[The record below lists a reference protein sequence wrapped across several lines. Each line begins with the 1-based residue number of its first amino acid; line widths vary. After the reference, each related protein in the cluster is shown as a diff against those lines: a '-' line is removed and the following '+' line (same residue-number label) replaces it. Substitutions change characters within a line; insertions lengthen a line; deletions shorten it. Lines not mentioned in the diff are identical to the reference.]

1 MIKGLELSNDLQL
14 LTATNSKSGVDK
26 EQELSFIDMLK
37 EQINGVNSLKTE
49 ADKLNADF
57 TLGKTDN
64 IHQVMIA
71 TEKAKVALNL
81 TATIQNKVTGAY
93 KEIMQMQM

>member
-14 LTATNSKSGVDK
+14 LTGIDRESGVGEK
-26 EQELSFIDMLK
+26 QELSFVDMLK
-37 EQINGVNSLKTE
+37 EQINGVNSLKIE

-71 TEKAKVALNL
+71 TEKAKVALDL
-81 TATIQNKVTGAY
+81 TAAIQNKAAGAY